1 MTNEERAK
9 ILKENFDE
17 FNATFARAYLT
28 CLGLAA
34 IVAVFLLILVVV
46 L

>member
-34 IVAVFLLILVVV
+34 IVVAFLLVMMAV